1 MGQKRKIA
9 IVGGGASGM
18 VAAIMAA
25 REGASV
31 TLFEQKERLGKKILS
46 TGNGRCNY
54 TNANMDISCFR
65 GEELSIVEHVLRRFG
80 TEDTLRFFE
89 KLGIVPKERNGYYYP
104 QSDQAAAVLDVL
116 CMEIRRLHV
125 MVHCQTKVLSIQKR
139 KDFVIRTSEGQFHA
153 DAVILSTGGQA
164 SPVLGSDGS
173 GYALAKALG
182 HHMTP
187 VVPALVQLHG
197 KGTFFKMVSGVRVD
211 AKVSLYAEGERLA
224 SDFGEVQLTNY
235 GISGIPVFQISR
247 YAAMALYE
255 KKRPVV
261 NLDFMPKYSERELHK
276 FLKERRAYDFEKT
289 AEEFFIGMLNRKLI
303 PVLLRASAIRQ
314 EQSLKE
320 VTAEDL
326 ERFAKKCKAFEI
338 EITGT
343 NSFEQAQICA
353 GGIRTRE
360 IHPETLESR
369 IVQGLYLTGEL
380 LDVDGICGGYNL
392 QWAWAT
398 GTIAGM
404 EAAAPKKGTRN
415 DSN

>member
-1 MGQKRKIA
+1 MGQKHKIA

-31 TLFEQKERLGKKILS
+31 TLFEQKERLGKKLLS

-54 TNANMDISCFR
+54 TNAKMDVSCFR
-65 GEELSIVEHVLRRFG
+65 GEELAIVEHVLRRFD
-80 TEDTLRFFE
+80 TQDTLRFFE

-116 CMEIRRLHV
+116 CMEIRRLQV
-125 MVHCQTKVLSIQKR
+125 TVCCQTKVISIQKK
-139 KDFVIRTSEGQFHA
+139 KDFSIRTSEGVFHA

-164 SPVLGSDGS
+164 SPALGSDGS
-173 GYALAKALG
+173 GYELAKSLG
-182 HHMTP
+182 HHMNP

-211 AKVSLYAEGERLA
+211 AEVSLYVEGECLA
-224 SDFGEVQLTNY
+224 SDYGEVQLTNY

-247 YAAMALYE
+247 YAALALYE

-261 NLDFMPKYSERELHK
+261 NIDFMPKYSKRELLS
-276 FLKERRAYDFEKT
+276 FLTERRSYDLQKT
-289 AEEFFIGMLNRKLI
+289 AEEFLIGMLNRKLI
-303 PVLLRASAIRQ
+303 PVLLRAAAIRP
-314 EQSLKE
+314 EKTLKE
-320 VTAEDL
+320 ITVEDL

-338 EITGT
+338 EIIGT

-353 GGIRTRE
+353 GGIRTAE
-360 IHPETLESR
+360 IYQKTLESR
-369 IVQGLYLTGEL
+369 IVHGLYLTGEL

-398 GTIAGM
+398 GAIAGM
-404 EAAAPKKGTRN
+404 EAATSKKGIRN